1 MREEIVFRPLRGV
14 GSKVVGEGNILPT
27 SGDLYM
33 NRGYHLVRSPIWDGG
48 SDTGGVDI
56 PAGGVIGFDLPS
68 IDLPNHYISVVMIWG
83 RTNGANS
90 SDIRLFFRFG
100 STILQYDNLSAGASD
115 YYRIVRTGSAFST
128 TFMFPYGL
136 LLCNRIYNVG
146 VSNTNTTTPFTVRDL
161 YVGLGIREL

>member
-1 MREEIVFRPLRGV
+1 MREEIVFRPLQGV

-56 PAGGVIGFDLPS
+56 PANGMIGFDLPS
-68 IDLPNHYISVVMIWG
+68 IGLPKHYISVVMIWC
-83 RTNGANS
+83 RTNGVI
-90 SDIRLFFRFG
+90 SDIRLSFRLG
-100 STILQYDNLSAGASD
+100 SATLLYDSLSGVTSD
-115 YYRIVRTGSAFST
+115 YYRIARLGLAFST

-136 LLCNRIYNVG
+136 LLCDRIYNVA
-146 VSNTNTTTPFTVRDL
+146 VHNVNTTTPLTVRDL
-161 YVGLGIREL
+161 YVSLGIREL